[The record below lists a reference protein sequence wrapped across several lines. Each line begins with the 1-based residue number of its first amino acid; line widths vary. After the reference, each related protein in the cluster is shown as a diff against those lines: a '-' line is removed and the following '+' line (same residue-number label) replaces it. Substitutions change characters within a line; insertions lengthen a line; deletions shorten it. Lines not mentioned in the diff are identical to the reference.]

1 MWTQSPSKS
10 AEKGRLIILV
20 LAESRIFT
28 KKRCSKL
35 LNEYESRRF
44 LRRIKFSIWWWN
56 WIEKTS
62 RWHYQNS
69 KLCRVSDTLGK
80 GYITLGKVFAE
91 CNTRQT
97 TLGKGSH
104 GKVDFAE
111 CRNTGTRQ
119 RFCRVPWYSA
129 KKPRGATL
137 VPRFA
142 ECLTADTRQSFKLC
156 QVPAPG
162 YLHVSGLPSVKAVAL
177 GKRSNLCRVP
187 VL

>member
-1 MWTQSPSKS
+1 MPSLILEYSMSVSSPATS
-10 AEKGRLIILV
+10 V
-20 LAESRIFT
+20 LQASST
-28 KKRCSKL
+28 
-35 LNEYESRRF
+35 
-44 LRRIKFSIWWWN
+44 
-56 WIEKTS
+56 
-62 RWHYQNS
+62 HYRNS
-69 KLCRVSDTLGK
+69 KLCRVSD
-80 GYITLGKVFAE
+80 TLGKVFAE

-104 GKVDFAE
+104 GKVYFAE

-119 RFCRVPWYSA
+119 RFCGVPWYSA

-142 ECLTADTRQSFKLC
+142 ECLTADTRQSLKLC
-156 QVPAPG
+156 RDPTRTLGKVPAPG

-177 GKRSNLCRVP
+177 GKHSNLCRVP